1 MMPPPHNLI
10 IVILN
15 NMLRQY
21 LDDMIFICRIEQTSS
36 LISVTVLITGFSIG
50 VINYRMKCGI
60 RLDRV
65 YGGEI

>member
-1 MMPPPHNLI
+1 
-10 IVILN
+10 
-15 NMLRQY
+15 MLRQY

-36 LISVTVLITGFSIG
+36 LISVTVLITGFRIG
-50 VINYRMKCGI
+50 VINYRMKCGT

>member
-36 LISVTVLITGFSIG
+36 LISVTVLITGFRIG
-50 VINYRMKCGI
+50 VINYRMKCGT